1 LEDRLYKEQ
10 EKEPSFMLNIL
21 RLVLTL
27 KKQAEQEKKD
37 EKVEDIAAKVDI
49 VRQTLAKAKMH
60 EKEKDKL
67 HLCKLIFMEDIIPRI
82 DKKH

>member
-1 LEDRLYKEQ
+1 
-10 EKEPSFMLNIL
+10 MLNVL

-37 EKVEDIAAKVDI
+37 EKLEDIAAKVDI
-49 VRQTLAKAKMH
+49 VRQTLAKAKMY
-60 EKEKDKL
+60 EKEKDEL
-67 HLCKLIFMEDIIPRI
+67 HLCELIFMEDIIPRI